1 MKKITVKNVKSIT
14 KPALISIDVCA
25 EYGTSI
31 LLKISYDQEVYISI
45 PPDYTEKNITILT
58 AKNKE

>member
-1 MKKITVKNVKSIT
+1 MKKITVRDVKNIT

-31 LLKISYDQEVYISI
+31 LLKISHDQEVYITI
-45 PPDYTEKNITILT
+45 PPSYTKENITILT
-58 AKNKE
+58 AKKQV

>member
-45 PPDYTEKNITILT
+45 PPDYTKENITILT
-58 AKNKE
+58 AKKQE